1 LGIYFFTAEPIN
13 MNYSAASDLLLDN
26 IILVTGA
33 GDGVGAAVAKS
44 YAEHGATVVLLDK
57 NIKALEKVYDEIE
70 ASGGKKPAI
79 YPLDLI
85 GANVS
90 DYETLASNIAENFG
104 RLDGLVHCAAALG
117 QIASFENQNIATW
130 MDTLHINL
138 TAPYLL
144 TRACVAL
151 LRQQQKSAI
160 IFTSDDN
167 KDKAYWAGYGVAKA
181 GIETLSKQLAD
192 EFEGEG
198 RVRVNCVTPGPVRT
212 TLYARAF
219 PGVNPNSL
227 PTPEELVPTYLYL
240 IGEDSLTETGQCF
253 SAQ

>member
-1 LGIYFFTAEPIN
+1 
-13 MNYSAASDLLLDN
+13 MNYTAPVDLLVDN
-26 IILVTGA
+26 VILVTGA
-33 GDGVGAAVAKS
+33 GDGIGAAVAKS
-44 YAEHGATVVLLDK
+44 YAKHGATVILLDK

-70 ASGGKKPAI
+70 ADGGKTPAI

-85 GANVS
+85 GASVT
-90 DYETLASNIAENFG
+90 DYETLANNIAENFA

-117 QIASFENQNIATW
+117 QIAPFENQNTATW
-130 MDTLHINL
+130 LETLHINL

-144 TRACVAL
+144 ARACVTL
-151 LRQQQKSAI
+151 LRQQDHGAI
-160 IFTSDDN
+160 IFSSDDY

-192 EFEGEG
+192 EFESEG
-198 RVRVNCVTPGPVRT
+198 RLRVNCVIPGPVQT

-219 PGVNPNSL
+219 PGIDPNSL
-227 PTPEELVPTYLYL
+227 PLPEDIVPTYLYL
-240 IGEDSLTETGQCF
+240 MGRDSLAETGQSF